1 MTGREKLIELLMQ
14 GEREAENEGFFN
26 CHKSEKK
33 AEYIADYLL
42 KNGVTIPLVKMGDT
56 VYQAD
61 NAGNIYGNE
70 VTQVVYGTNGI
81 AFDERAIGESVF
93 LTREEAEKGLWIARY
108 KV

>member
-1 MTGREKLIELLMQ
+1 MTEREKLIKIVTNALSEYCSKPIS
-14 GEREAENEGFFN
+14 EGTEPQDF
-26 CHKSEKK
+26 
-33 AEYIADYLL
+33 ITDYLL

-56 VYQAD
+56 VYQTD
-61 NAGNIYGNE
+61 NAGDIYESE

-81 AFDERAIGESVF
+81 AFDERAIEKSVF